1 VTDGTEQILVWAPR
15 GRDASLAVHRIERHG
30 FQAGVIA
37 SVEELIARIPSAGC
51 AVLTAEVLTHHVREQ
66 LHRALAA
73 QPPWSDFPIV
83 LFGPHGVG
91 GADDVLAAVKA
102 LGNVSVI
109 ARPVT
114 LGVLLSTLTA
124 ALRARR
130 RQYEA
135 RDAIRQRD
143 QFLAMLGHELRNP
156 LAAIMLAIETMPQGD
171 AQKIGQQ
178 QRAIIERQARHLGRL
193 VDDLLDVARVTS
205 GKIQLQRLPLD
216 IGEVLQRC
224 LYGAEFAARTHRIEL
239 RADLSESAVVV
250 EADATRLEEVFNNLI
265 ANALKYSEPGAHVH
279 VSSRRDG
286 PRCVVEISDTGIGLA
301 PEMLDRVFDL
311 FSQADTSLHRSQ
323 GGLGVG
329 LTLARAL
336 VELHGGSIHAISE
349 GLGRGSTFVVTLPL
363 SHRAVGAD
371 GEPLTVAGPLLG
383 RQRVLLVDDNLD
395 FLEMTQAMLEN
406 AGYEVA
412 TAMDGRQALEQLVA
426 KQPDVAFVDIGLPV
440 MDGYTVADRA
450 RAAGVRSYLVAI
462 SGYGQ
467 PEDKQRAH
475 AAGFD
480 LHLTKPVGGSV
491 LLTTIIDAQRRDS
504 SEAVLG

>member
-1 VTDGTEQILVWAPR
+1 
-15 GRDASLAVHRIERHG
+15 
-30 FQAGVIA
+30 
-37 SVEELIARIPSAGC
+37 
-51 AVLTAEVLTHHVREQ
+51 
-66 LHRALAA
+66 
-73 QPPWSDFPIV
+73 
-83 LFGPHGVG
+83 
-91 GADDVLAAVKA
+91 
-102 LGNVSVI
+102 
-109 ARPVT
+109 
-114 LGVLLSTLTA
+114 
-124 ALRARR
+124 
-130 RQYEA
+130 
-135 RDAIRQRD
+135 
-143 QFLAMLGHELRNP
+143 MLGHELRNP
-156 LAAIMLAIETMPQGD
+156 LAAIMLAIETMPQGE
-171 AQKIGQQ
+171 AQKIGHK

-216 IGEVLQRC
+216 LDEVLQRC
-224 LYGAEFAARTHRIEL
+224 LYGADLAARTHRIDL
-239 RADLSESAVVV
+239 RADLSESSLVV
-250 EADATRLEEVFNNLI
+250 EADATRLEEIFNNLI

-336 VELHGGSIHAISE
+336 VELHGGSIRATSE
-349 GLGRGSTFVVTLPL
+349 GIGRGSTFVVTLPL

-371 GEPLTVAGPLLG
+371 GEQLKVAGPLPG
-383 RQRVLLVDDNLD
+383 RRRVLLVDDNLD

-412 TAMDGRQALEQLVA
+412 TAMDGRQALAQLVA
-426 KQPDVAFVDIGLPV
+426 MQPDVAFVDIGLPV
-440 MDGYTVADRA
+440 MDGYAVADRA
-450 RAAGVRSYLVAI
+450 RAAGVHSYLVAI

-480 LHLTKPVGGSV
+480 LHLTKPVAGSV
-491 LLTTIIDAQRRDS
+491 LLTTITDAQRRDS
-504 SEAVLG
+504 REAVLG